1 MKTRC
6 LLALLLLF
14 SLPAGALDG
23 RVLDAQSGQPI
34 ADAIVSAGSLVVR
47 SDAKGAFRINGA
59 PASLAARA
67 VGFRRAELKVLP
79 GRPLEVRLQPFRP
92 KALYLSFYGVGDRGL
107 RNQALDLIAKTEL
120 NALVIDVKGDR
131 GMIPYRSSIAQASA
145 IGARDITTVRDIGEL
160 IADFKQK
167 GVYLIAR
174 IVVFKDDKLAN
185 AHPELAV
192 RDRSGGIW
200 HDREGLAWVD
210 PFREAVWAY
219 NLDIAVEAAALGF
232 DEIQFDYL
240 RFPDSGSPVFS
251 QPSVEARRV
260 AAISS
265 FLAAARKRLA
275 PYNVFLAGDVFGYV
289 SWNLD
294 DTQIGQRLDALQ
306 AQLDYLSLMLY
317 PSGFRFGIPGYRDP
331 VAHSREIVGLSLK
344 RAGERTGIS
353 PLRFRPWLQAFRDYA
368 FDRRSFGPAEIRE
381 QISAAEAFGSSGWM
395 LWNPRNEYSEAGLK
409 SEPRAAR

>member
-131 GMIPYRSSIAQASA
+131 GMIPYRSSIALASA
-145 IGARDITTVRDIGEL
+145 IGARDITTVRDVGEL

-192 RDRSGGIW
+192 RNRSGGIW

-219 NLDIAVEAAALGF
+219 NLDIAAEAAALGF